1 MAEPAHAPEIAELL
15 FAYAAGALDE
25 AERARVEAMLDARP
39 ALRDEL
45 RWYEAVCDGVI
56 DRLPA
61 PRALPSFEQ
70 FARRIRKKDNS
81 IKAGWMAWLR
91 PVAAA
96 LIVVQ
101 AVAIGVLMNER
112 REAQVYR
119 SVAPTGA
126 QGKAVVFVIAF
137 NPDTPESKVRALLLK
152 AGATIVDGPKQMGDY
167 RVAVPANRAQY
178 AKQLFE
184 DSGIAEYVRTE

>member
-1 MAEPAHAPEIAELL
+1 MAEPVHSPELAQLL
-15 FAYAAGALDE
+15 FAYAAGALDD
-25 AERARVEAMLDARP
+25 AQRARVEAMLDAEP

-45 RWYEAVCDGVI
+45 RWYEAVCDGMI
-56 DRLPA
+56 ETLP
-61 PRALPSFEQ
+61 PPQALPSVE
-70 FARRIRKKDNS
+70 RLMNRISRKEVSSKD
-81 IKAGWMAWLR
+81 GWLAWLK

-101 AVAIGVLMNER
+101 AVAIGMLLHARGEAER
-112 REAQVYR
+112 YR
-119 SVAPTGA
+119 SVAPAGA
-126 QGKAVVFVIAF
+126 QGKSVTFVIAF
-137 NPDTPESKVRALLLK
+137 HPDTPESKLRALLLK

-178 AKQLFE
+178 ARQLFE